1 MAIKHACC
9 ASPAHPLLARR
20 APRLLPRRRQCLPA
34 GDLARFR
41 RGACILEAAADMPGC
56 GAKQP
61 RRHADRR
68 GAGRLL
74 WYSRHPRPDAA
85 TPRSRSRA
93 RRRLRRWSWCS
104 AAAAGGR
111 NSGVRGANRELA
123 RESAS
128 EVSDRRP
135 EKSSAELVRNSC
147 DRRPAGLLP
156 CTSTSTSSL
165 VDGGDTAARLLA
177 PGVNL
182 ANGSADRPVGGAR
195 VLHPR
200 GRRAAVAPSVGVTPG
215 VPKQSRDAA

>member
-135 EKSSAELVRNSC
+135 EKSSSAGLVRTAC
-147 DRRPAGLLP
+147 DRPS
-156 CTSTSTSSL
+156 CC
-165 VDGGDTAARLLA
+165 LA
-177 PGVNL
+177 PGATVWSTTPTLPLLCLLCRGSWLTTEL
-182 ANGSADRPVGGAR
+182 AVPWPAPECCIAGADGQLWPRRSA
-195 VLHPR
+195 
-200 GRRAAVAPSVGVTPG
+200 
-215 VPKQSRDAA
+215 